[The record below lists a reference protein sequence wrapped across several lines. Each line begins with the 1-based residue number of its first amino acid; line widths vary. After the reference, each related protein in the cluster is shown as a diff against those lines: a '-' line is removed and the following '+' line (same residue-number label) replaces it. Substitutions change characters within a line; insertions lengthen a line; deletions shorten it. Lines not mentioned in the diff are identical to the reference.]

1 MYYNYVAYICN
12 VIIKQVTMK
21 TLETT
26 NRTFN
31 KTVKRLIAQN
41 LNKVV
46 SFKKVDNRCV
56 RLIGKDGNT
65 IALWNQTSNGSE
77 VVLNSWY

>member
-1 MYYNYVAYICN
+1 
-12 VIIKQVTMK
+12 MK

-31 KTVKRLIAQN
+31 KTVKRLIATN
-41 LNKVV
+41 LKKVV
-46 SFKKVDNRCV
+46 SFKKVDHKCV

-65 IALWNQTSNGSE
+65 VALWNQAYNGSE

>member
-1 MYYNYVAYICN
+1 M
-12 VIIKQVTMK
+12 T
-21 TLETT
+21 TLQTE

-31 KTVKRLIAQN
+31 KTVKSLIAKN

-46 SFKKVDNRCV
+46 SFKKVDSRTV
-56 RLIGKDGNT
+56 RLLGQEGNT
-65 IALWNQTSNGSE
+65 IALWNQTLNGSE

>member
-1 MYYNYVAYICN
+1 
-12 VIIKQVTMK
+12 MK

-31 KTVKRLIAQN
+31 KKVRKLIATN

-46 SFKKVDNRCV
+46 SFKKVDNGCV
-56 RLIGKDGNT
+56 RLIGEKGNT
-65 IALWNQTSNGSE
+65 IGLWKQTPNGSE
-77 VVLNSWY
+77 VTLNSWY

>member
-1 MYYNYVAYICN
+1 
-12 VIIKQVTMK
+12 MK
-21 TLETT
+21 TLQTE

-31 KTVKRLIAQN
+31 KTVKRLIATN

-46 SFKKVDNRCV
+46 GFKKVDNKCV
-56 RLIGKDGNT
+56 RLIGEQGNT
-65 IALWNQTSNGSE
+65 VALWNQTLNGSE

>member
-41 LNKVV
+41 LKKVV

>member
-1 MYYNYVAYICN
+1 
-12 VIIKQVTMK
+12 MK

-31 KTVKRLIAQN
+31 KTVKKLIAAN

-46 SFKKVDNRCV
+46 SFKKVDNKCV
-56 RLIGKDGNT
+56 RLLNIEGKT
-65 IALWNQTSNGSE
+65 IALWNQTLKGSE

>member
-1 MYYNYVAYICN
+1 
-12 VIIKQVTMK
+12 MK

-31 KTVKRLIAQN
+31 KTVKRLIAKN

-46 SFKKVDNRCV
+46 SFKKVDNKTV
-56 RLIGKDGNT
+56 RLIGEKGNT
-65 IALWNQTSNGSE
+65 IALWNQTLNGSN
-77 VVLNSWY
+77 VTLNSWY